1 SLTPT
6 RLTAAERATLWKDL
20 SGTDGSKAHRA
31 AWTLTA
37 SGDQAVPFLGERIRQ
52 VVRRPV
58 DTAKVEKW
66 IEELDDDRFAIR
78 EKASVE
84 LEKLG
89 TGVTTALRK
98 ALEKSTSAE
107 RTRRLN
113 ALLEKRRAGD
123 ASPLLLAS
131 RRAVEILEAIGT
143 AQARSVLEQIVA
155 STAAPEVVEE
165 AQLSLR
171 RLMGRKKAME

>member
-1 SLTPT
+1 MSPSSIPLVMIVWLRSLGPT
-6 RLTAAERATLWKDL
+6 
-20 SGTDGSKAHRA
+20 
-31 AWTLTA
+31 
-37 SGDQAVPFLGERIRQ
+37 V
-52 VVRRPV
+52 
-58 DTAKVEKW
+58 
-66 IEELDDDRFAIR
+66 
-78 EKASVE
+78 
-84 LEKLG
+84 

-98 ALEKSTSAE
+98 ALEKSSSAE

-123 ASPLLLAS
+123 ASPQLLAS
-131 RRAVEILEAIGT
+131 RRAMEILEAIGT